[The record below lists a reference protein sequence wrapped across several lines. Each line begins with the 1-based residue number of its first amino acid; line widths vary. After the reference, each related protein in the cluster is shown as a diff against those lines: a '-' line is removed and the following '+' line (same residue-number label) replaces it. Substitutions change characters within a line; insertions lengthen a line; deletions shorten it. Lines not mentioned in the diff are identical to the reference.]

1 MTRTA
6 LLSLLVLWV
15 PLLAAGQDMPPDKN
29 CTDFDTRMQAQGWYL
44 AMQQLSDQE
53 DPHRLD
59 ADGNGVA
66 CESIAK
72 IQADSLSDLSGAYT
86 DLHSRL
92 QRVVCPD
99 TSFALQDFIHKTR
112 RGFRGEGSHVKWTT
126 MAQCVDLHLSLRQ
139 NQ

>member
-1 MTRTA
+1 MRT
-6 LLSLLVLWV
+6 LSLLLFVVLV
-15 PLLAAGQDMPPDKN
+15 PATAVGQLPDDRD

-44 AMQQLSDQE
+44 AIQQLSDKE
-53 DPHRLD
+53 DSYRLD
-59 ADGNGVA
+59 ADGNGIA

-86 DLHSRL
+86 EILPRL

-99 TSFALQDFIHKTR
+99 TSFALQAFIEETR
-112 RGFRGEGSHVKWTT
+112 RGFRGEGSHIEWTT
-126 MAQCVDLHLSLRQ
+126 MVQCLELHLSLRQ

>member
-1 MTRTA
+1 MMRTA
-6 LLSLLVLWV
+6 LLALLLCA
-15 PLLAAGQDMPPDKN
+15 PLLASAQDLPEDRD

-44 AMQQLSDQE
+44 AMQQLSDEE

-99 TSFALQDFIHKTR
+99 TSFALQDFVKETR
-112 RGFRGEGSHVKWTT
+112 RGFRGEGSHIKWTT
-126 MAQCVDLHLSLRQ
+126 MVQCVELHLSLRQ